1 MLPSEAQ
8 ASDQAEVIRELWHR
22 GKLSY
27 KLHAGQRI
35 IDTAFRKV
43 TGQLF
48 VGNCSRQWGKS
59 FWAVTKAVELA
70 LATPNGRI
78 KYGTAFHTDLIEFI
92 LPAFEAV
99 LEDCPPELMPRYKV
113 QGSKW
118 IFKNGAQ
125 IKLVGLDRNPNAMRG
140 NVIDLIVLD
149 EVGFV
154 MNLDYLYKSIIIPAT
169 THRPNCKII
178 MISTPPQTPA
188 HPFAEFIARADLEA
202 AYIKLDI
209 YSNPMIG
216 TDTIDRLARELGGKG
231 SIDFRRE
238 CLCELVID
246 TSIAILG
253 EWNSLCSAVVVQKS
267 SPVPAFY
274 KPLVAIDL
282 ALIDNVGV
290 IFGYWDFERAKA
302 VQQAEL
308 LLNGVNSKQ
317 LTERCLKIEKDLWGE
332 DLKPMRWADGSLYT
346 LNDICSVHHYS
357 VSMVK
362 KDVVEAQV
370 NSLKLMLQGHQIEIN
385 ATCKQT
391 IHQCATGT
399 WNKSRTEFARIGSN
413 HNDLLA
419 ALVYFVRHLNR
430 ENPFPR
436 DYMLNRETMMPGRAL
451 GKHVGNAEAIRKAFK
466 KAV

>member
-1 MLPSEAQ
+1 MSSTSSLKRSEA
-8 ASDQAEVIRELWHR
+8 VRELWHR
-22 GKLSY
+22 GRLGW

-35 IDTAFRKV
+35 IDEAFRKI

-48 VGNCSRQWGKS
+48 VSNCARQWGKS
-59 FWAVTKAVELA
+59 FWAVTKAIECA

-99 LEDCPPELMPRYKV
+99 LQDCPPELLPRYKV
-113 QGSKW
+113 HGSKY

-125 IKLVGLDRNPNAMRG
+125 IKLIGLDRNPNAMRG

-154 MNLDYLYKSIIIPAT
+154 MNLDYLYKSIIVPAT

-178 MISTPPQTPA
+178 MISTPPRTPA
-188 HPFAEFIARADLEA
+188 HPFGEYIARAALEG
-202 AYIKLDI
+202 AYIKLDL
-209 YSNPMIG
+209 YTNPMIG
-216 TDTIDRLARELGGKG
+216 PDTIERLARELGGKD

-238 CLCELVID
+238 CLCELLVD

-253 EWNSLCSAVVVQKS
+253 EWNSLAAMIVVAQA
-267 SPVPAFY
+267 PALPAFY
-274 KPLVAIDL
+274 KPIVSIDL

-290 IFGYWDFERAKA
+290 VFGYWDFMRAKA

-308 LLNGVNSKQ
+308 LLNGVNSEK
-317 LTERCLKIEKDLWGE
+317 LTKECLKIEKALWGE
-332 DLKPMRWADGSLYT
+332 DQTPMRWADGSLYT
-346 LNDICSVHHYS
+346 LNDICSIHHYS

-370 NSLKLMLQGHQIEIN
+370 NSLKLMLQNKQIEIV
-385 ATCKQT
+385 ASCKQT

-399 WNKSRTEFARIGSN
+399 WNKQRSEFARIGSN
-413 HNDLLA
+413 HHDLLA

-430 ENPFPR
+430 ENPFPN
-436 DYMLNRETMMPGRAL
+436 DYMFDRSTMMRGRADGL
-451 GKHVGNAEAIRKAFK
+451 LPSNAETIRKAFK
-466 KAV
+466 K